1 MGMFKD
7 MFKLTKQ
14 ANELKRSSGAPGV
27 RDMLEQA
34 PGRLQQGKIA
44 IGWDAMGRAPER
56 GEIRP
61 A

>member
-34 PGRLQQGKIA
+34 PGQLQQAEIA